1 MFDLNF
7 PHAFPITNA
16 HADFRSM
23 PADFVVNE
31 DLGFDLAGSGQHY
44 CFLIEK
50 QGQNTVWVAKQ
61 LAGIAG
67 VKLVDVGYCGLKDRH
82 AMTRQWFSV
91 AVNAKKTL
99 DPAAVIIEGVNILD
113 VIRHDKKLRPGMHR
127 GNQFVIRLRNVE
139 GDASLLTQRFERV
152 CQQGVP
158 NYFGEQ
164 RFGRAAGNLELAV
177 TLQNQHPSVWRDRQ
191 YQFALSAI
199 RSWLFNTVLAARVA
213 NGTWQECVAGEPME
227 LPTGPLWG
235 RGRLASTA
243 ELQDMEKTLL
253 APFPE
258 WQNILEHTGVQ
269 QERRALKLMPSNG
282 RQHWEGG
289 DWVVTFDLPP
299 GTYATCVLRELLQ
312 TVSKV

>member
-1 MFDLNF
+1 
-7 PHAFPITNA
+7 
-16 HADFRSM
+16 
-23 PADFVVNE
+23 
-31 DLGFDLAGSGQHY
+31 
-44 CFLIEK
+44 
-50 QGQNTVWVAKQ
+50 
-61 LAGIAG
+61 
-67 VKLVDVGYCGLKDRH
+67 
-82 AMTRQWFSV
+82 MTRQWFSV

-99 DPAAVIIEGVNILD
+99 DPAAVIIEGVKVLD

-127 GNQFVIRLRNVE
+127 GNQFVIRLRDVE
-139 GDASLLTQRFERV
+139 GDASLLTQRFETV

-177 TLQNQHPSVWRDRQ
+177 TLQDQHPSVWRERQ

-213 NGTWQECVAGEPME
+213 NGTWQECVSGEPME
-227 LPTGPLWG
+227 WPTGPLWG
-235 RGRLASTA
+235 RGRLASAA
-243 ELQDMEKTLL
+243 ELQDTEKTLL
-253 APFPE
+253 ASFPE

-282 RQHWEGG
+282 RQHWEGR